1 MADENIQRVEL
12 PPLKLAFILDNEVVD
27 VLHTDE
33 RLAAI
38 FLSNPLVLDVT
49 EQVVSDPASIQVGFI
64 YDEASGSFV
73 KPEAPA
79 EEQNNNV

>member
-1 MADENIQRVEL
+1 MTEENNQSIQL

-49 EQVVSDPASIQVGFI
+49 NEVVADPSSIQVGFQ
-64 YDEASGSFV
+64 YDSETGTFSSPV
-73 KPEAPA
+73 PQPIQEV
-79 EEQNNNV
+79 NNV